1 MKIDWIFMF
10 ALKEHEQIYTHTING
25 IRTETSTN
33 FALSRK
39 YRFFFL
45 FFSFLSHFLSCNHF
59 FFVFFKD
66 FFHGLFCFFLFVLVL
81 LLLLLLLLLL
91 KFINIGFEGTEWP
104 TDRRRCSPSVRVSMV
119 LTDCCSTPNVLP
131 WSSPDTE
138 E

>member
-45 FFSFLSHFLSCNHF
+45 FFFFLSHFLSCNHF
-59 FFVFFKD
+59 LFVFFKD
-66 FFHGLFCFFLFVLVL
+66 FFHGLFCLFLFVLFCLCWYCCYCCLCTRVFFFSFFFFL
-81 LLLLLLLLLL
+81 LFCRL
-91 KFINIGFEGTEWP
+91 
-104 TDRRRCSPSVRVSMV
+104 
-119 LTDCCSTPNVLP
+119 
-131 WSSPDTE
+131 
-138 E
+138 